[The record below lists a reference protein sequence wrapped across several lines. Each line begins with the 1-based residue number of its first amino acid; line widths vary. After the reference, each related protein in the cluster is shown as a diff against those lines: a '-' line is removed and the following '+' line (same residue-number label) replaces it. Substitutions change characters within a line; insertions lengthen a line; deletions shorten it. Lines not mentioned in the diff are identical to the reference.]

1 MKNAI
6 KIGCYGNK
14 VSKIVTDSDEVSV
27 GRTVVATGTG
37 AAMGALVG
45 GTAAVFSAPVTIP
58 LAVAGGVIAAVF
70 SLFD

>member
-6 KIGCYGNK
+6 KIGSYGNK
-14 VSKIVTDSDEVSV
+14 VSKIVMDSDEVSV

-37 AAMGALVG
+37 VAMGIIPGVSVIG
-45 GTAAVFSAPVTIP
+45 APVTIP
-58 LAVAGGVIAAVF
+58 LAVAGVVIAGLF

>member
-6 KIGCYGNK
+6 KIGYYGNK
-14 VSKIVTDSDEVSV
+14 ISKVVTDSDEVSV

-37 AAMGALVG
+37 VAMGTIV
-45 GTAAVFSAPVTIP
+45 AVTVIGAPVTIP
-58 LAVAGGVIAAVF
+58 LAVAGGVIAGLF